1 MPRTIE
7 QTYERHPLVC
17 WTDVTIA
24 DIQRLQDYK
33 ASGLVTRVWMVLKT
47 YAWDK
52 RKQVCFP
59 SIKSIAERMGY
70 DLTQNYKQT
79 IGKALRWLD
88 DNGFINRKSR
98 RSKERFTLLQSL
110 RPNEK
115 RSEPSSSPES
125 EPNSSWKNTQ
135 EKKTQT
141 PLLSPQ
147 GEKATKKQKIRSQRR
162 RKRLRKQDLKH
173 IAEVKQRN
181 EEVQAQ
187 HNRAIEDYKQAKEG
201 AAEVLKGLLEEHEC
215 NDAPKTTK
223 SAERA
228 YFVGSILH
236 FYGWI
241 EKLPAKP
248 ETLQRASQMTLI
260 DTDLT
265 WSLRLNTYELWEHVR
280 RQG

>member
-1 MPRTIE
+1 MPRTIND
-7 QTYERHPLVC
+7 TYEKHPLVC
-17 WTDVTIA
+17 WTDVSIL
-24 DIQRLQDYK
+24 DIQRLLDYK
-33 ASGLVTRVWMVLKT
+33 ASGLTTRVWMVLKT
-47 YAWDK
+47 YAWNK
-52 RKQVCFP
+52 RTCFP

-70 DLTQNYKQT
+70 DLTQNYQKN
-79 IGKALRWLD
+79 IGRALKWLD

-110 RPNEK
+110 RPNENQT
-115 RSEPSSSPES
+115 SPNRDNETS
-125 EPNSSWKNTQ
+125 PNRDWKNTQ
-135 EKKTQT
+135 EKKTHQSPT
-141 PLLSPQ
+141 PL
-147 GEKATKKQKIRSQRR
+147 EKGATTKKQKIRSQRR

-173 IAEVKQRN
+173 IAEVQQRN
-181 EEVQAQ
+181 EEVQVQ
-187 HNRAIEDYKQAKEG
+187 HNQAIEDYKQAKERTS
-201 AAEVLKGLLEEHEC
+201 EVLQGLLEEHEC

-241 EKLPAKP
+241 QTLPAKP
-248 ETLQRASQMTLI
+248 ETLQRASQMALI

>member
-1 MPRTIE
+1 MPRTIND
-7 QTYERHPLVC
+7 TYEKHPLVC

-33 ASGLVTRVWMVLKT
+33 ASGLVTRVWLVLKS
-47 YAWDK
+47 YAWNK
-52 RKQVCFP
+52 RTCFP

-70 DLTQNYKQT
+70 DLTQNYQRT
-79 IGKALRWLD
+79 IGRALKWLD

-98 RSKERFTLLQSL
+98 RSKERFTLLKSL

-115 RSEPSSSPES
+115 TIGQNNPTTTGQNSP
-125 EPNSSWKNTQ
+125 WKNTQ
-135 EKKTQT
+135 EKNTQT
-141 PLLSPQ
+141 PVVPR
-147 GEKATKKQKIRSQRR
+147 GDATTKKQKVRAQRR

-173 IAEVKQRN
+173 IAEVQQRN
-181 EEVQAQ
+181 EEVKAQ
-187 HNRAIEDYKQAKEG
+187 HNQAIEDYKQAKERT
-201 AAEVLKGLLEEHEC
+201 AEVLQGLLEEHEC

-248 ETLQRASQMTLI
+248 DTLQRASQMALI
-260 DTDLT
+260 DADLT
-265 WSLRLNTYELWEHVR
+265 WTLRLNTYELWEYVR
-280 RQG
+280 RQR

>member
-7 QTYERHPLVC
+7 QTYEKHPLVC
-17 WTDVTIA
+17 WTDVSIL

-33 ASGLVTRVWMVLKT
+33 ASGLTTRVWMVLKT
-47 YAWDK
+47 YAWNK
-52 RKQVCFP
+52 RTCFP

-70 DLTQNYKQT
+70 DLTQNYQKN
-79 IGKALRWLD
+79 IGRALKWLD

-98 RSKERFTLLQSL
+98 RSKERFTLLKSL
-110 RPNEK
+110 RPHEKPASPNRDNET
-115 RSEPSSSPES
+115 SP
-125 EPNSSWKNTQ
+125 NRDWKNTQ
-135 EKKTQT
+135 DKNTQT
-141 PLLSPQ
+141 PVVPR
-147 GEKATKKQKIRSQRR
+147 GDATTKKQKVRSQRR

-173 IAEVKQRN
+173 IAEVQQRN

-187 HNRAIEDYKQAKEG
+187 HNQAIEDYKQAKERT
-201 AAEVLKGLLEEHEC
+201 AEVLQGLLEEHEC
-215 NDAPKTTK
+215 NDAPNTTK

-241 EKLPAKP
+241 QTLPAKP
-248 ETLQRASQMTLI
+248 ATLQRASQMALI
-260 DTDLT
+260 DEGLI

>member
-7 QTYERHPLVC
+7 QTYPKHPLVC
-17 WTDVTIA
+17 WTDVTIE

-47 YAWDK
+47 YAWNK
-52 RKQVCFP
+52 RTCFP

-70 DLTQNYKQT
+70 DLTQNYTQT

-88 DNGFINRKSR
+88 TNGFINRKSR

-110 RPNEK
+110 RPNQK
-115 RSEPSSSPES
+115 TTEPNDLVRT
-125 EPNSSWKNTQ
+125 EPNSSRKNTQ
-135 EKKTQT
+135 EKNTQT
-141 PLLSPQ
+141 PVVPR
-147 GEKATKKQKIRSQRR
+147 GDATTRKQKVRSQRR
-162 RKRLRKQDLKH
+162 RKRLRKQDLRH
-173 IAEVKQRN
+173 IAEVQQRN
-181 EEVQAQ
+181 EEVKAQ
-187 HNRAIEDYKQAKEG
+187 HNQAIEDYKQAKQRS
-201 AAEVLKGLLEEHEC
+201 AEVLQGLLEEHEC

-248 ETLQRASQMTLI
+248 ETLQRASQMALI
-260 DTDLT
+260 DADLT

>member
-1 MPRTIE
+1 MPRTIND
-7 QTYERHPLVC
+7 TYEKHPLVC
-17 WTDVTIA
+17 WTDVSIL

-33 ASGLVTRVWMVLKT
+33 ASGLTTRVWMVLKT
-47 YAWDK
+47 YAWNK
-52 RKQVCFP
+52 RTCFP

-70 DLTQNYKQT
+70 DLTQNYQKN
-79 IGKALRWLD
+79 IGRALKWLD

-98 RSKERFTLLQSL
+98 RSKERFTLLKSL
-110 RPNEK
+110 RPHEKPASPNRDNET
-115 RSEPSSSPES
+115 SP
-125 EPNSSWKNTQ
+125 NRDWKNTQ
-135 EKKTQT
+135 DKNTQT
-141 PLLSPQ
+141 PVVPR
-147 GEKATKKQKIRSQRR
+147 GDATTKKQKVRSQRR

-173 IAEVKQRN
+173 IAEVQQRN

-187 HNRAIEDYKQAKEG
+187 HNQAIEDYKQAKERIS
-201 AAEVLKGLLEEHEC
+201 AVLQGLLEEHEC

-223 SAERA
+223 SAERS

-248 ETLQRASQMTLI
+248 DTLQRASQMALI
-260 DTDLT
+260 DVDLT

-280 RQG
+280 RQK